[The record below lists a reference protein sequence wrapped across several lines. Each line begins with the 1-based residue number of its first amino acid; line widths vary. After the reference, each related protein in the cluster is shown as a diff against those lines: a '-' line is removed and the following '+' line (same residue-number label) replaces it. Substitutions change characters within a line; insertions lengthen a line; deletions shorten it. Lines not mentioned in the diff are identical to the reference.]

1 MVVIV
6 ITIITSIITNI
17 TIIISTIILLNSPEI
32 EPPVIIVQSFHL
44 TQANH

>member
-6 ITIITSIITNI
+6 ITIITSI

-32 EPPVIIVQSFHL
+32 EPPVIIMQSFHL